1 MIESQLIVQVSVNKM
16 LNELNILKSVV
27 QKLNKNNI
35 PYMITGSIAMSY
47 YSIPRMTRD
56 IDIVIEIDNVDKFY
70 NLFKD
75 DYYIDIEMIKNSVY
89 HQSMFNIIHS
99 TEIIKID
106 FIIRKDSD
114 YRKKEFDRKKQFKF
128 GDDYIYI
135 VSIEDL
141 IISKLIWSKSS
152 HSGMQLDDV
161 KNLLKEKI
169 DLKYIKEWSVKLEID
184 KLLQGAINE

>member
-56 IDIVIEIDNVDKFY
+56 IDIVVEIDNVDKFY

-75 DYYIDIEMIKNSVY
+75 DYCIDIEMIKNSIY

-141 IISKLIWSKSS
+141 IISKLIWSKDS

-184 KLLQGAINE
+184 KLLQGVINE

>member
-1 MIESQLIVQVSVNKM
+1 M

-27 QKLNKNNI
+27 QNLNKNNI

-70 NLFKD
+70 NLFKK
-75 DYYIDIEMIKNSVY
+75 DYYIDIEMIENSIN
-89 HQSMFNIIHS
+89 HQSMFNIIHL

-114 YRKKEFDRKKQFKF
+114 YRKKEFDRKKQFKL

-141 IISKLIWSKSS
+141 IISKLIWSKDS
-152 HSGMQLDDV
+152 HSGIQLDDV
-161 KNLLKEKI
+161 KNLLKEKF
-169 DLKYIKEWSVKLEID
+169 DLKYIKEWSVKLDID
-184 KLLQGAINE
+184 KLLQGVINE

>member
-1 MIESQLIVQVSVNKM
+1 MIESQLIVQVGVNKM

-56 IDIVIEIDNVDKFY
+56 IDIVVEIDNVDKFY

-75 DYYIDIEMIKNSVY
+75 DYCIDIEMIKNSIY

-141 IISKLIWSKSS
+141 IISKLIWSKDS

-184 KLLQGAINE
+184 KLLQGVINE

>member
-1 MIESQLIVQVSVNKM
+1 M

-75 DYYIDIEMIKNSVY
+75 DYYIDIETIKNSVY

-128 GDDYIYI
+128 GDVYIYI

-141 IISKLIWSKSS
+141 IISKLMWSKTS

-184 KLLQGAINE
+184 KLLQGVINE

>member
-75 DYYIDIEMIKNSVY
+75 DYYVDIEMIKNSVY

-114 YRKKEFDRKKQFKF
+114 YRKKEFNRKKQFKF

-184 KLLQGAINE
+184 KLLQGVISE

>member
-56 IDIVIEIDNVDKFY
+56 IDIVVEIDNVDKFY

-75 DYYIDIEMIKNSVY
+75 DYYIDIEMIKNSIY

-141 IISKLIWSKSS
+141 IISKLIWSKDS

-184 KLLQGAINE
+184 KLLQGVINE